1 MKVIQFL
8 KHRFV
13 FIVLSSVFIVGGIA
27 VTAVRGGFNL
37 GLDFQAGLSRHVVI
51 DTSGAKAPIDQV
63 RTALRGIEGNQIQ
76 VIGSP
81 ADQEYSIKV
90 KQQGDDKTFSENIA
104 KRIND
109 ALGNAFGAGNVK
121 VLQSEYVGP
130 RFSADLASQ
139 AAFLT
144 IFALVLILLYSW
156 FRFKLAYA
164 VAAIVATLHDTL
176 FMIGVIG
183 AFRLEVSTATIAAV
197 LTIIGYSL
205 NDTIVIFDR
214 IRENTK
220 LMRESPFPVV
230 INTSLTQSLSRTL
243 ITSLTTLIAVLAIY
257 IFGTGEVQQFA
268 LNMIVGVTVGT
279 YSSIFIA
286 SPVLL
291 GWRNAADRR
300 LKMREAKRAG
310 IAYDPKSEVKK
321 TEEKISALKATAQ
334 APVPAESIVQ
344 SSAAPAAPEAEA
356 DEDTDGEDDGI
367 ASKSQPGRVRL
378 SREQRKRKAK
388 KGA

>member
-13 FIVLSSVFIVGGIA
+13 FIVLSSTFIVGGIT
-27 VTAVRGGFNL
+27 VTVVRGGFNL
-37 GLDFQAGLSRHVVI
+37 GLDFQAGLSQHVAI
-51 DTSGAKAPIDQV
+51 EPSGAKAPIDQV
-63 RTALRGIEGNQIQ
+63 RTALRGIEGSQIQ

-90 KQQGDDKTFSENIA
+90 KQQGDDKTFSEIAA
-104 KRIND
+104 KRITD
-109 ALGNAFGAGNVK
+109 ALGNAFGAVNVK

-144 IFALVLILLYSW
+144 IFALILILLYSW

-183 AFRLEVSTATIAAV
+183 AFGLEVSTATIAAV

-214 IRENTK
+214 VRENSK
-220 LMRESPFPVV
+220 LMRESTFPVI
-230 INTSLTQSLSRTL
+230 INTSVTQTLSRTL

-291 GWRNAADRR
+291 GWRNAAEKRF
-300 LKMREAKRAG
+300 KMREAKRAG
-310 IAYDPKSEVKK
+310 IVYDPKSEAKKAEEKSVALK
-321 TEEKISALKATAQ
+321 TETAETRDAVVQ
-334 APVPAESIVQ
+334 DPVEE
-344 SSAAPAAPEAEA
+344 AAA
-356 DEDTDGEDDGI
+356 DGGDDGK
-367 ASKSQPGRVRL
+367 APSGRVHL
-378 SREQRKRKAK
+378 TREQRKRKAK